1 MAMATDPVFLD
12 TNGWLAI
19 LNASDSLHARA
30 TMAWREINRQR
41 KGLVLTDWIIA
52 ETGNGLARTA
62 ARAAFSR
69 AVEIVM
75 SSARVRVVHVDE
87 DLLRRA
93 MQLYAG
99 RADKGWGLTD
109 CASFEVM
116 REMRVTD
123 ALTSDHHFEQ
133 AGFVSLLRAKGT

>member
-1 MAMATDPVFLD
+1 MPADPVFLD
-12 TNGWLAI
+12 TNGWIAI
-19 LNASDSLHARA
+19 LNASDTLHAPA
-30 TMAWREINRQR
+30 LSAWREINAQR
-41 KGLVLTDWIIA
+41 RTLVLTDWIIA

-62 ARAAFSR
+62 ARSGFSR
-69 AVEIVM
+69 AVEIVL
-75 SSARVRVVHVDE
+75 SSPRVTVVHVDH

-93 MQLYAG
+93 VRLYAD

-116 REMRVTD
+116 RQMRITD

-133 AGFVSLLRAKGT
+133 AGFVSLLRAGSP